1 LKVRELERAMK
12 CMSKRDGVRASKRVR
27 LRVREVN
34 LGRVD
39 KIE

>member
-1 LKVRELERAMK
+1 MK

-27 LRVREVN
+27 SRVGKVN
-34 LGRVD
+34 SGRVD